1 MRDLRGKHAL
11 ITGAASGIGRAIA
24 LELAGQGTHLILWDI
39 DAPGLD
45 ETARLCRQAPGAQA
59 INVVSRHCDLSW
71 PEQIDAAVEQLL
83 EGGGHVDLL
92 VNNAGIAYH
101 GPTERMPGELC
112 DRMLAVNLLAPIRL
126 TRLLL
131 PSMLKLR
138 EAHVLNIASAGG
150 LFPHHRVSAYQASKY
165 GLVGFSRSLRV
176 EYARHDIG
184 VTVVC
189 PGFVDTNLL
198 ASAAE
203 HSPGKTLPHI
213 PRRFIT
219 TPEVIARK
227 AVRGVR
233 WNRAVVMTDWTMW
246 GVWWAWRLAPWLMDF
261 LLKEGWRRSRAAK
274 EKRRE
279 LDKVNAGASPG

>member
-1 MRDLRGKHAL
+1 MRDLRSKHAL
-11 ITGAASGIGRAIA
+11 VTGAASGIGRAIA
-24 LELAGQGTHLILWDI
+24 LELARHGMHLILWDI
-39 DAPGLD
+39 DPAGLA
-45 ETARLCRQAPGAQA
+45 EAARLCRQMPGAQD
-59 INVVSRHCDLSW
+59 IQVVVSVCDLSR
-71 PEQIDAAVEQLL
+71 PEQIDEAVARLL
-83 EGGGHVDLL
+83 DGGGQVDLL

-189 PGFVDTNLL
+189 PGFVDTTLL
-198 ASAAE
+198 ASAAQ

-219 TPEVIARK
+219 TPDVVARR
-227 AVRGVR
+227 AIRGVR
-233 WNRAVVMTDWTMW
+233 RNRAVVLTDWTMW
-246 GVWWAWRLAPWLMDF
+246 GVWWAWRLVPWLMDF

-274 EKRRE
+274 QKRRE
-279 LDKVNAGASPG
+279 LDAARSVV